1 MQLSTRRANATS
13 HNECDESGDGNT
25 VAEPSD
31 VDPIILYAPSKTEQ
45 PPPVGPVPC
54 TCGVFLSGQFTK
66 NSQEPPKGHPAL
78 LHEHPDP
85 FPCNIWGNKQCT
97 NRCLDII
104 VKHLPNSP
112 TILCGSIDRDC
123 HRERAYLFIKNCN
136 NTWINTNLSAGR
148 EYCCKDG
155 APIKCPILGP
165 TYTHPIWEYARA
177 GNAESAQ
184 VLGISDPVRARYDF
198 SMGPDKGAFPRH
210 TPVCNVNTTTQTELE
225 YEKQVLQVES
235 TQNVSTLF
243 SSDNTSRPVL
253 PSTTQVSASH
263 QHRYED
269 SKNISVRIDL
279 DKKDKLSQSD
289 EQCATDKRSQ
299 SPYIEKCSLVA
310 NRDIQDITLSNLTK
324 THNTAVLRCVQCGFG
339 FSDSSILAM
348 HQQLVH
354 PRDGNKMQSEDAIH
368 GDRTR
373 QFPCHLC
380 PKGFKMRGSL
390 MVHMRVA
397 HGGVTLGKAIAKIQE
412 SEVLTEE
419 RKFVCTTCNKAFK
432 KLTNALVVLS
442 STAEDGEI
450 EEQHLSQ
457 HLRTHD
463 GKQWACE
470 VCNKLFTTKY
480 FLKKH
485 KRLHTGEMPYTCSTC
500 QKTFTFQQSYHKHL
514 LYHSDDKPHVC
525 TECDRAFK
533 ELSTL
538 HNHQRI
544 HTGEKP
550 FTCETCGMWNF
561 SGRYACW
568 NVRICQLICSQECEN
583 LLADTLT
590 GMWEFAGRYAHRH
603 VGICWLIPS
612 QECGNLLANMLT
624 GMWEFAG
631 RYAHRNVG
639 ICGTIC
645 SQVSQRTHKC
655 PSQPP
660 GTVVRQSGDL
670 LQKLLNYKTQAGLEE
685 LRAQK
690 EWIAEPSASKF
701 TILMEAEI
709 QNTPPG
715 PKSFPVSHTQAIKPP
730 EMAPISHE
738 QSLYH
743 VSPLSDHSILTIV
756 SGDGPP
762 REGEEGPLGET
773 ETAETET
780 RTLSETTDFFNL
792 VMSPPLQSIPSPSE
806 RLKHL
811 SLSTDERIYQYVF
824 DSNDG
829 HNVPCQGEAS
839 TPNTQE
845 QLQTINEESLKQL
858 LLFGS
863 LT

>member
-1 MQLSTRRANATS
+1 MTMLA
-13 HNECDESGDGNT
+13 C
-25 VAEPSD
+25 P
-31 VDPIILYAPSKTEQ
+31 LCLQ
-45 PPPVGPVPC
+45 PGFFSLI
-54 TCGVFLSGQFTK
+54 TL
-66 NSQEPPKGHPAL
+66 
-78 LHEHPDP
+78 
-85 FPCNIWGNKQCT
+85 
-97 NRCLDII
+97 
-104 VKHLPNSP
+104 
-112 TILCGSIDRDC
+112 RDC
-123 HRERAYLFIKNCN
+123 LINAATKQVMCPVCNETLLGLDKFTIHLF
-136 NTWINTNLSAGR
+136 S
-148 EYCCKDG
+148 
-155 APIKCPILGP
+155 
-165 TYTHPIWEYARA
+165 
-177 GNAESAQ
+177 
-184 VLGISDPVRARYDF
+184 
-198 SMGPDKGAFPRH
+198 H

-225 YEKQVLQVES
+225 YEEQVLQVES
-235 TQNVSTLF
+235 TQHVSTPF
-243 SSDNTSRPVL
+243 SSDNISRPVL
-253 PSTTQVSASH
+253 ASTTQVSASH
-263 QHRYED
+263 QDRYED

-279 DKKDKLSQSD
+279 DKKDKISQSD
-289 EQCATDKRSQ
+289 EHCASDKRSN
-299 SPYIEKCSLVA
+299 SPDTEKCSLVA
-310 NRDIQDITLSNLTK
+310 NRDIQDMTSSNLTM
-324 THNTAVLRCVQCGFG
+324 THNTAVLRCVHCGFG

-354 PRDGNKMQSEDAIH
+354 PKDCNKMQSEDAIH

-397 HGGVTLGKAIAKIQE
+397 HGGVSLGKAIAKIQE

-432 KLTNALVVLS
+432 K
-442 STAEDGEI
+442 
-450 EEQHLSQ
+450 EQHLSQ

-561 SGRYACW
+561 SGRYSCW
-568 NVRICQLICSQECEN
+568 NVGIWQLICSQECEN

-590 GMWEFAGRYAHRH
+590 GMWEFAGRYAHSVAVAHNR
-603 VGICWLIPS
+603 LSLRLATAFPS
-612 QECGNLLANMLT
+612 ST
-624 GMWEFAG
+624 
-631 RYAHRNVG
+631 
-639 ICGTIC
+639 
-645 SQVSQRTHKC
+645 VSQRTHKC

-701 TILMEAEI
+701 TIMMGAEI
-709 QNTPPG
+709 QNTPSG
-715 PKSFPVSHTQAIKPP
+715 PKSFPVSHTQAIEHS

-738 QSLYH
+738 PSLYR
-743 VSPLSDHSILTIV
+743 VSPLNDQSILTIV

-762 REGEEGPLGET
+762 REGKEGPLGET
-773 ETAETET
+773 EIAETEPKS
-780 RTLSETTDFFNL
+780 LSETTDFFNL
-792 VMSPPLQSIPSPSE
+792 VMSPPLQSLPSPSE

-829 HNVPCQGEAS
+829 HDVSCQGEAS

>member
-1 MQLSTRRANATS
+1 MGEKALAKKKLKEDVTMFQTPTTS
-13 HNECDESGDGNT
+13 NT
-25 VAEPSD
+25 NHPVIWSFITHQVWRTSAPSD
-31 VDPIILYAPSKTEQ
+31 GTLTHTSSRRPLPQLEQVRLKRGPSQQLARHRCSANMKLILN
-45 PPPVGPVPC
+45 
-54 TCGVFLSGQFTK
+54 L
-66 NSQEPPKGHPAL
+66 NKGFFSL
-78 LHEHPDP
+78 ISL
-85 FPCNIWGNKQCT
+85 
-97 NRCLDII
+97 
-104 VKHLPNSP
+104 
-112 TILCGSIDRDC
+112 RDC
-123 HRERAYLFIKNCN
+123 LINAATKQVMCPVCNETLLGLDKFTIHLF
-136 NTWINTNLSAGR
+136 S
-148 EYCCKDG
+148 
-155 APIKCPILGP
+155 
-165 TYTHPIWEYARA
+165 
-177 GNAESAQ
+177 
-184 VLGISDPVRARYDF
+184 
-198 SMGPDKGAFPRH
+198 H

-225 YEKQVLQVES
+225 YEKQVSQVES
-235 TQNVSTLF
+235 TQNVSTIF
-243 SSDNTSRPVL
+243 SSDNISRPVL
-253 PSTTQVSASH
+253 ASTTQVSASH

-279 DKKDKLSQSD
+279 DKKDKISQSD
-289 EQCATDKRSQ
+289 EQCATDNRSK
-299 SPYIEKCSLVA
+299 SPDIEKCSLVA
-310 NRDIQDITLSNLTK
+310 NRDIQDITLSNLTM
-324 THNTAVLRCVQCGFG
+324 THNTAMLRCVQCGFG

-397 HGGVTLGKAIAKIQE
+397 HGGVGLSSELYVNTDVWVSGGRWGVKKVTDRTPTLPPLFPKIEQHGAATRSRKTILHRKAIAKIQE

-432 KLTNALVVLS
+432 K
-442 STAEDGEI
+442 
-450 EEQHLSQ
+450 EQHLSQ

-550 FTCETCGMWNF
+550 FTCETC
-561 SGRYACW
+561 AC
-568 NVRICQLICSQECEN
+568 VVAVAHDRLSSR
-583 LLADTLT
+583 LATA
-590 GMWEFAGRYAHRH
+590 F
-603 VGICWLIPS
+603 PS
-612 QECGNLLANMLT
+612 ST
-624 GMWEFAG
+624 
-631 RYAHRNVG
+631 V
-639 ICGTIC
+639 
-645 SQVSQRTHKC
+645 SVSQRTHKC

-685 LRAQK
+685 HRAQK

-715 PKSFPVSHTQAIKPP
+715 PKSFSVSHAQAIKPP

-780 RTLSETTDFFNL
+780 RPLSETTDFFNL

-829 HNVPCQGEAS
+829 HDVPCQGEAS